1 MRECLQHVRNFFASI
16 KNLLVLW
23 HEGLLDYYRY
33 FRFASVGKTDQ
44 RDASYF
50 KHLESLV
57 IRLYHVIE
65 KGLVIPDHEFR
76 PDFAKPMVEQLVR
89 LLKDEPELEHIVSPK
104 QIAAARTSLQAY
116 VKRHADMGLS
126 TAADIPA
133 SVLPTA
139 AHPPQKAVRSV
150 SMPTPEDACAF
161 TRVITSRTSLRDF
174 RPDQQPS
181 SEAIEQAVDIA
192 RWTPSVCNRQTW
204 RVHYFTGALVQK
216 LLALQSGNRGFGHR
230 IPALIVVTSDLRL
243 FVDPI
248 ERYQAWID
256 GGMFAM
262 SLLLALHSG
271 GIGTVPLNWAVLN
284 SRDNALRKAADIP
297 PWERII
303 MMIGCGFPK
312 EDAIAAGSIRRNAT
326 EILRRH

>member
-1 MRECLQHVRNFFASI
+1 MRECLQHVRNFLASA
-16 KNLLVLW
+16 KNLLVVW
-23 HEGLLDYYRY
+23 REGLLDYYRY
-33 FRFASVGKTDQ
+33 FRFACIGKADQ

-76 PDFAKPMVEQLVR
+76 PDFAKSMVEQLVGI
-89 LLKDEPELEHIVSPK
+89 LKEEPELEDVVSPK
-104 QIAAARTSLQAY
+104 QIAAARTALQAY

-133 SVLPTA
+133 SVLPTTT
-139 AHPPQKAVRSV
+139 HLPRKAVRSV

-174 RPDQQPS
+174 RPDQSPS
-181 SEAIEQAVDIA
+181 PEVIEQAVDIA

-204 RVHYFTGALVQK
+204 RVHYFTGPLVQK

-230 IPALIVVTSDLRL
+230 IPSLIIVTSDLRL

-284 SRDNALRKAADIP
+284 SRDNALRKAANIP

-303 MMIGCGFPK
+303 MMIGCGFPTQN
-312 EDAIAAGSIRRNAT
+312 AIATRSTRRKVC

>member
-1 MRECLQHVRNFFASI
+1 MLEWLQRVRKFLASI
-16 KNLLVLW
+16 KNLLVVW
-23 HEGLLDYYRY
+23 YEGLLDYYRY
-33 FRFASVGKTDQ
+33 FRFACLGKSDQ
-44 RDASYF
+44 RSASYF

-76 PDFAKPMVEQLVR
+76 PDFASSMVDQLVGI
-89 LLKDEPELEHIVSPK
+89 LKAEPELEHFVSPK
-104 QIAAARTSLQAY
+104 QIAAARTALQAY
-116 VKRHADMGLS
+116 VKRHAEMGLP
-126 TAADIPA
+126 TAADIPT

-139 AHPPQKAVRSV
+139 THPPRKAVRSV
-150 SMPTPEDACAF
+150 SIPTPEDACAF
-161 TRVITSRTSLRDF
+161 TRVITSRASLRDF
-174 RPDQQPS
+174 RPDQPPS
-181 SEAIEQAVDIA
+181 PEAIEQAVDIA
-192 RWTPSVCNRQTW
+192 RWTPSVCNRQAW
-204 RVHYFTGALVQK
+204 RVHYYTGPIVQK

-230 IPALIVVTSDLRL
+230 IPALIIVTSDLRL

-271 GIGTVPLNWAVLN
+271 RIGAVPLNWAVLN

-297 PWERII
+297 AWERII

-312 EDAIAAGSIRRNAT
+312 DDAIAAASTRRTAA

>member
-1 MRECLQHVRNFFASI
+1 MRNFLSSL
-16 KNLLVLW
+16 KNLLVVW
-23 HEGLLDYYRY
+23 YEGLADYYRY
-33 FRFASVGKTDQ
+33 FRFASIGKTD
-44 RDASYF
+44 RRNTSYF

-76 PDFAKPMVEQLVR
+76 PNFAHSMVEQLVR
-89 LLKDEPELEHIVSPK
+89 ILKDETELEQFVSAK
-104 QIAAARTSLQAY
+104 QIAAARTALQAY

-126 TAADIPA
+126 TAVEIPA
-133 SVLPTA
+133 SVLPPTT
-139 AHPPQKAVRSV
+139 HPPQEAVRAV
-150 SMPTPEDACAF
+150 SMPNLEDACTF

-174 RPDQQPS
+174 RPDQAPS
-181 SEAIEQAVDIA
+181 PEAIEQAVDIA
-192 RWTPSVCNRQTW
+192 RWTPSVCNRQTS
-204 RVHYFTGALVQK
+204 RVHYFTGPLVQE

-243 FVDPI
+243 FVNSI

-284 SRDNALRKAADIP
+284 SRDNALRKTADIP
-297 PWERII
+297 AWERII
-303 MMIGCGFPK
+303 MMIGCGFPN
-312 EDAIAAGSIRRNAT
+312 EDAIATRSTRRKVS

>member
-1 MRECLQHVRNFFASI
+1 MSKYFQRMRDFLASL
-16 KNLLVLW
+16 KNLLVVW
-23 HEGLLDYYRY
+23 REGLLDYYRY
-33 FRFASVGKTDQ
+33 FRFACIGKSDQ
-44 RDASYF
+44 RSASYF

-76 PDFAKPMVEQLVR
+76 PDFAKSMVEQLVGI
-89 LLKDEPELEHIVSPK
+89 LKDEPKLEHVVSPK
-104 QIAAARTSLQAY
+104 QIAAARTALQAY

-139 AHPPQKAVRSV
+139 AHPPGKAVRAV
-150 SMPTPEDACAF
+150 SMPSLEDASAF
-161 TRVITSRTSLRDF
+161 VRVITSRTSLREF
-174 RPDQQPS
+174 RPDQSPTP
-181 SEAIEQAVDIA
+181 EAIEQAVDIA
-192 RWTPSVCNRQTW
+192 RWTPSVCNRQTS
-204 RVHYFTGALVQK
+204 RVHYFTGPLVQK

-230 IPALIVVTSDLRL
+230 IPALIIVTSDLRL

-271 GIGTVPLNWAVLN
+271 RIGAVPLNWAVLN

-297 PWERII
+297 AWERII
-303 MMIGCGFPK
+303 MMIGCGYPK
-312 EDAIAAGSIRRNAT
+312 DHAIAAASTRRTAAD
-326 EILRRH
+326 ILRRH